1 VVFIL
6 LNDFIITSGSVEPF
20 TAGGQ
25 LRNTDEHSCLVKICP
40 LLAEANLHRWT
51 SVDIVSV
58 PIGNSI
64 TRWTSLLAAVNA
76 AQIRSPGGIP
86 RVSTASHD
94 KPNETNSSSYSQK
107 TEQRIVHSFDGVLN
121 AQPAQKVKRGS
132 PQFAPFF
139 VIPSEVEESLIIS
152 EIGNIERCLHFGR
165 HDTGLFA
172 PLIHPIV
179 HGLVPELAVLRF
191 KHPMTFVREI

>member
-1 VVFIL
+1 MVFIL
-6 LNDFIITSGSVEPF
+6 LNDFIITSGSVEPL

-25 LRNTDEHSCLVKICP
+25 LRNTDEHACLVKICP

-51 SVDIVSV
+51 SIDIVSI

-76 AQIRSPGGIP
+76 TQIRSPGGIP

-132 PQFAPFF
+132 VRLAD
-139 VIPSEVEESLIIS
+139 I
-152 EIGNIERCLHFGR
+152 FGMA
-165 HDTGLFA
+165 DL
-172 PLIHPIV
+172 
-179 HGLVPELAVLRF
+179 
-191 KHPMTFVREI
+191 